1 MVQPALAGTQK
12 KSQREGRIIV
22 WVDEAAFY
30 LLAGVVRTYAPRG
43 QTPILHAPLSRDH
56 LSVIS
61 GITSA
66 GRLLVHMQDHA
77 YNGVDIACFLHWLWR
92 ILDSRL
98 AVIWDG
104 APIHQYKAVKALLA
118 ETAGSI
124 HLEQL
129 PGYAPDLN
137 PDESVWEQLKHVELA
152 NVVCHDQD
160 ELRRQLRR
168 AIAHLR
174 RRPDIIRGFIE
185 HCGY

>member
-1 MVQPALAGTQK
+1 M
-12 KSQREGRIIV
+12 IV

-43 QTPILHAPLSRDH
+43 KTPILPAPLSRDH

-66 GRLLVHMQDHA
+66 GQLLVRMQDPA
-77 YNGVDIACFLHWLWR
+77 FNGADIVGFLKWLLR
-92 ILDSRL
+92 ILDRRL
-98 AVIWDG
+98 SVIWDG
-104 APIHQYKAVKALLA
+104 APIHHDKAVKALLA
-118 ETAGSI
+118 ETAGAI
-124 HLEQL
+124 YLERL

-152 NVVCHDQD
+152 NVVGHDQD

-168 AIAHLR
+168 AIARLR
-174 RRPDIIRGFIE
+174 RRPDIIRSFIE